1 MNIRKSYV
9 AAIVSA
15 VCVCG
20 GGLGCS
26 ESSPSSPSATA
37 TITAA
42 TSTNQSSPFEINWDY
57 NQETQT
63 WQASGIPPSCPTPL
77 TLTTPV
83 NLSRVTSI
91 LYPGQTRG
99 GWFKPHGGFRFDAP
113 DETGDIIVVAPMAAT
128 VWRASRGLWGEN
140 KEIQYMFDF
149 INACGILYR
158 LGHLRELSPRFQQI
172 AESLPPAVEGDSR
185 TTPVA
190 AGQHVSPGETI
201 GTAVGFLAYQ
211 NNEENFSLDWGV
223 YDLRERNDASANPA
237 WLAQHPGEFPAYA
250 ICWFDYLSLAD
261 QAIVRSLPPADG
273 QSGTTSDYCH

>member
-1 MNIRKSYV
+1 MLSFRQSYV
-9 AAIVSA
+9 ASIVSA

-37 TITAA
+37 A
-42 TSTNQSSPFEINWDY
+42 TSTNQSSPFGITWDY

-63 WQASGIPPSCPTPL
+63 WQVSGIPPSCPTPL

-91 LYPGQTRG
+91 LYPGQIRG
-99 GWFKPHGGFRFDAP
+99 GWFKPHGGFRLDGP
-113 DETGDIIVVAPMAAT
+113 NETGTISVVAPMAAT
-128 VWRASRGLWGEN
+128 VWRANRGLFGEN

-149 INACGILYR
+149 INDCGIIYR

-172 AESLPPAVEGDSR
+172 AESLPPAVEEDSS
-185 TTPVA
+185 TTPVV
-190 AGQHVSPGETI
+190 AGQTVSPGETI
-201 GTAVGFLAYQ
+201 GTAVGFLALQ
-211 NNEENFSLDWGV
+211 GGESNFGVDWGV
-223 YDLRERNDASANPA
+223 YDVRERNAASADPA
-237 WLAQHPGEFPAYA
+237 WLAQHPGEFPAYG

-261 QAIVRSLPPADG
+261 QAIVRSLPAADW